1 MKKLTFLVLCLLMSS
16 VISKAGSGS
25 CSTSGSSAQCSGYDY
40 NNSDNTYYITTS
52 GNLWLHGWGTV
63 SVAPPDNGYVFLE
76 AVWSLLGGP
85 CYSQHWDISYDS
97 SSSDAQSYGSQIDF
111 YRYVDNATTS
121 TTLYI
126 CARTSNGANGG
137 ISVSW

>member
-1 MKKLTFLVLCLLMSS
+1 MKKLTFLVLCLLMCS

-40 NNSDNTYYITTS
+40 NNSDNYFYITTS
-52 GNLWLHGWGTV
+52 GNLSLHGWGTV

-76 AVWSLLGGP
+76 AVWSLSGP
-85 CYSQHWDISYDS
+85 HNSQHWDISYDS
-97 SSSDAQSYGSQIDF
+97 SSSDAQSYGSQVNL
-111 YRYVDNATTS
+111 YCYASGVPTS
-121 TTLYI
+121 ATLYL
-126 CARTSNGANGG
+126 CARTSNGAEGG